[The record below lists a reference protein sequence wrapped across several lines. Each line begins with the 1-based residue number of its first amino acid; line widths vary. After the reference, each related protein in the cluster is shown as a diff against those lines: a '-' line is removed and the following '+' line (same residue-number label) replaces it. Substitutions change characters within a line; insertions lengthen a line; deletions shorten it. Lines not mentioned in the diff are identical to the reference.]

1 MKSAEQIKQ
10 SFRKLNVEAASTR
23 REQTLRDI
31 VAAHTRRKQNPPA
44 FRRRTLGRII
54 MTHRTRRIAAMVA
67 LAVLIAGALGLGTG
81 SVAFSQAGHAV
92 NSTLAWLRQAV
103 VGSRPGEPRIEPP
116 VLPAAA
122 SDADEQTPNASRK
135 AVSYAARFFR
145 VAESEASLWQS
156 LKDQGIELV
165 KASTNPEVYYATL
178 TRAQGEA
185 FDASINAS
193 INLRRLSS
201 PNLTVA
207 DGEMVTLSLTDSHP
221 PQGLVGFALGLVPAV
236 SSDGTEVQ
244 STISFHDGR
253 NGFEVPNVSTESG
266 GLILIRA
273 KGIFSGWDNSSEP
286 DGSGPKEDLIR
297 IQVDVQ

>member
-1 MKSAEQIKQ
+1 MKSVEQIKQ

-23 REQTLRDI
+23 RVQTLRDI

-116 VLPAAA
+116 ALPAAA
-122 SDADEQTPNASRK
+122 GDADEQTPNASRK
-135 AVSYAARFFR
+135 DVSYRASFFR
-145 VAESEASLWQS
+145 VPESETGLWQS
-156 LKDQGIELV
+156 LKEQGVELV
-165 KASTNPEVYYATL
+165 KASTNPEVYYAAL
-178 TRAQGEA
+178 TRAQGES
-185 FDASINAS
+185 FDASINGS
-193 INLRRLSS
+193 TNLRRLSS

-207 DGEMVTLSLTDSHP
+207 DGEMATLSLTDSHP
-221 PQGLVGFALGLVPAV
+221 QQGPVGFALGLVPAV
-236 SSDGTEVQ
+236 SSDGKEAQ
-244 STISFHDGR
+244 STISFHDGH
-253 NGFEVPNVSTESG
+253 NGFEIPNVSTESG
-266 GLILIRA
+266 GVVLLRAEGMFFDLGQNGSDPGEVLIRLQM
-273 KGIFSGWDNSSEP
+273 D
-286 DGSGPKEDLIR
+286 
-297 IQVDVQ
+297 IQ